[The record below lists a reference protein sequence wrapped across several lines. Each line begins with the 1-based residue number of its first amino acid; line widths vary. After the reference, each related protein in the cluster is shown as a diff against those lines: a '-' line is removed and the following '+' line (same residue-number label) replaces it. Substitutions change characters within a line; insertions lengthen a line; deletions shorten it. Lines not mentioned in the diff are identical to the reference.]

1 MLPVEES
8 PVDAKLGGAVLPPA
22 NENAGIDAPIVGAVV
37 LAPPKERPC
46 EDVGP
51 DNPPVRELK
60 RPVGR
65 AVVPPN
71 VNPLVV
77 GPVETAGFPSIKGEA
92 ATEAAVPPNA
102 MLLVAGVVVDA

>member
-1 MLPVEES
+1 MLLVKES
-8 PVDAKLGGAVLPPA
+8 PVDAKLGGALLPPA

-46 EDVGP
+46 EGVGS
-51 DNPPVRELK
+51 DNPPGREPK

-65 AVVPPN
+65 AVAPPN

-77 GPVETAGFPSIKGEA
+77 GPVEAAGFPSIKEA
-92 ATEAAVPPNA
+92 ATEAAVSANV
-102 MLLVAGVVVDA
+102 MLLVAGVVVDG

>member
-1 MLPVEES
+1 MLLVKES

-46 EDVGP
+46 EGVGS
-51 DNPPVRELK
+51 DNPPGREPK

-65 AVVPPN
+65 AVAPPN
-71 VNPLVV
+71 VSPLVV
-77 GPVETAGFPSIKGEA
+77 GPVEAAGFPSVKGKA
-92 ATEAAVPPNA
+92 ATEAAVPPNV
-102 MLLVAGVVVDA
+102 MLLVAGVVVDG